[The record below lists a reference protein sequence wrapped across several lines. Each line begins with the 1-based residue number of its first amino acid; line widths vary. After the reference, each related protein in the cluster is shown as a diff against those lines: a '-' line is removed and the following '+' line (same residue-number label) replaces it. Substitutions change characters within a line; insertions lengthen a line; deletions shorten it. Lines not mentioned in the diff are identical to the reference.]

1 MRTETQAR
9 TAHDL
14 TGMVAAAGRW
24 KNLTGREV
32 IQYEGGMRGAFVPF
46 AVFARHREAEQV
58 IGHFIPG
65 DEDRKALAVIHAL
78 DRLNLLLSLKVGQ
91 RVAVTRHRQRRAMS
105 KLDMLAKQATVRIP
119 SCAPRQIAAAP
130 KIVGMDG
137 APLYVPE
144 DEGI

>member
-1 MRTETQAR
+1 
-9 TAHDL
+9 
-14 TGMVAAAGRW
+14 
-24 KNLTGREV
+24 
-32 IQYEGGMRGAFVPF
+32 MRGAFVPF

>member
-119 SCAPRQIAAAP
+119 SCAPRRSGAAP